1 MNAIGPPARH
11 TRGGSRGFTLI
22 ELVMLLVILAIGVP
36 PLIVIGNQILQQMH
50 QSSYVTIGTALAQEK
65 IETILGDKDAP
76 SRGFTY
82 IVSGNYAAESP
93 VAGFTGYNRT
103 VTIDADSTYN
113 TITFRNVKVAVTTPD
128 GQTCALS
135 TWILNQ

>member
-1 MNAIGPPARH
+1 
-11 TRGGSRGFTLI
+11 
-22 ELVMLLVILAIGVP
+22 MLLVILAVGVP
-36 PLIVIGNQILQQMH
+36 PLIVIGNQVLQQMH
-50 QSSYVTIGTALAQEK
+50 QSSYVTVATALAQEK

-76 SRGFTY
+76 SRGFGY
-82 IVSGNYAAESP
+82 IISGNYPAESP
-93 VAGFTGYNRT
+93 VTGFTGYNRT